1 MTERDP
7 HALSGS
13 SPGEAPS
20 PASSTA
26 PIEAPP
32 PATMRLLGLRL
43 RVWAACLSGALVS
56 VAAIW
61 WIAGTQIS
69 LRSDP
74 ATLLAWLLGAG
85 TLGIVVGIGCAMWL
99 DHGIVVHLRGLTR
112 GFASG
117 RVQELRGLPAASGWG
132 ELSELTEW
140 AAVLITRQRVASRAA
155 GDLEQ
160 LEAAIART
168 VERLETWRSTER
180 WEPLPV
186 AEGAGAAIARELN
199 DTFARVAELG
209 EQNLEAARRVRAE
222 LVSAAGE
229 ARESAAQ
236 AERGFVEATA
246 LLTTVRE
253 LQRLGQELRHALD
266 QRAEPA
272 ATPVV
277 VAAPVLPSVSERLA
291 RYRASVESAIDE
303 LLLSSNASA
312 EHLGAAVRRV
322 QEVAAQVQVVSQRAT
337 LVALHAVTLESRLP
351 RDDRREDLAHDL
363 RLLTSEVRTASEQAE
378 ALAIGVAHEAQL
390 AEENVRTA
398 RERVGTELARPEPEI
413 VEAATPAPA
422 VAAAPVESAP
432 LSDHAIR
439 LLERVREMIQ
449 DATQKGE
456 RLSANGERASRSAD
470 RLIRRL
476 EEESRELEGLM
487 VRLSPAGS
495 DEREA
500 AMESLVEPHPAPA
513 ELRLLDTETEAVE
526 PPVPAAS
533 NGVDD
538 DEEEVTVREER
549 P

>member
-7 HALSGS
+7 HAVSGT
-13 SPGEAPS
+13 PS
-20 PASSTA
+20 V
-26 PIEAPP
+26 EAPP
-32 PATMRLLGLRL
+32 PSTMRLLGLRL

-56 VAAIW
+56 VAALW
-61 WIAGTQIS
+61 WIAGTQITV
-69 LRSDP
+69 RSDP
-74 ATLLAWLLGAG
+74 AALLAWLLGAG
-85 TLGIVVGIGCAMWL
+85 TLGIVVGIACAMWL

-160 LEAAIART
+160 VEASLARA
-168 VERLETWRSTER
+168 VERLEEWRRTER
-180 WEPLPV
+180 WEALP
-186 AEGAGAAIARELN
+186 AAAGHGESLVRELN
-199 DTFARVAELG
+199 DTFARVSELA

-253 LQRLGQELRHALD
+253 LQRLAQELRHAIVT
-266 QRAEPA
+266 RAAETPEPA
-272 ATPVV
+272 AVETAAER
-277 VAAPVLPSVSERLA
+277 VAAWRTA
-291 RYRASVESAIDE
+291 VESAVDE
-303 LLLSSNASA
+303 LAASSDASV
-312 EHLGAAVRRV
+312 EHLGAALRRV
-322 QEVAAQVQVVSQRAT
+322 QDIAAQVQVVSQRAT
-337 LVALHAVTLESRLP
+337 LVALQAVAVESRLP
-351 RDDRREDLAHDL
+351 REERRGEEMSHEL
-363 RLLTSEVRTASEQAE
+363 RLLTAEVRTAAE
-378 ALAIGVAHEAQL
+378 HADTLAVEVERESRVAG
-390 AEENVRTA
+390 
-398 RERVGTELARPEPEI
+398 ERVRMARARVDREMAAAVDEP
-413 VEAATPAPA
+413 AAPAPA
-422 VAAAPVESAP
+422 AAAVSENAM
-432 LSDHAIR
+432 R

-456 RLSANGERASRSAD
+456 RLSANGERASRSAE

-487 VRLSPAGS
+487 VRLSPASAGS
-495 DEREA
+495 RE
-500 AMESLVEPHPAPA
+500 VEAEPAEPAAPA
-513 ELRLLDTETEAVE
+513 ELKLLE
-526 PPVPAAS
+526 PAAVPAAERETP
-533 NGVDD
+533 VADD
-538 DEEEVTVREER
+538 GDDVELNTGEER

>member
-7 HALSGS
+7 HAVSGM
-13 SPGEAPS
+13 PPVEP
-20 PASSTA
+20 
-26 PIEAPP
+26 PP

-56 VAAIW
+56 VAALW

-69 LRSDP
+69 VRSDP
-74 ATLLAWLLGAG
+74 VSLLAWLLGAG

-99 DHGIVVHLRGLTR
+99 DHGIVLHLRGLTR

-140 AAVLITRQRVASRAA
+140 AALLITRQRVASRAA
-155 GDLEQ
+155 GDLER
-160 LEAAIART
+160 LEASLTRA
-168 VERLETWRSTER
+168 VERLEDWRKTER
-180 WEPLPV
+180 WEALP
-186 AEGAGAAIARELN
+186 ASEGPGEALVRELN
-199 DTFARVAELG
+199 DTFTRVSELA

-253 LQRLGQELRHALD
+253 LQRLAHELRHAIVA
-266 QRAEPA
+266 RPAESPAPA
-272 ATPVV
+272 AVETVAER
-277 VAAPVLPSVSERLA
+277 VAAWRTAVESAVDELA
-291 RYRASVESAIDE
+291 ASSDASVE
-303 LLLSSNASA
+303 
-312 EHLGAAVRRV
+312 HLGVALRRV
-322 QEVAAQVQVVSQRAT
+322 QDIAAQVQVVSQRAT
-337 LVALHAVTLESRLP
+337 LVALQAVAIESRLP
-351 RDDRREDLAHDL
+351 REERRGEEMSQEL
-363 RLLTSEVRTASEQAE
+363 RLLTAEVRTAAE
-378 ALAIGVAHEAQL
+378 HADALAVEVERESRVAGER
-390 AEENVRTA
+390 VRIA
-398 RERVGTELARPEPEI
+398 REWVDREMT
-413 VEAATPAPA
+413 AAADEPAPA
-422 VAAAPVESAP
+422 GPAATAAGAPP
-432 LSDHAIR
+432 LSENAMR

-456 RLSANGERASRSAD
+456 RLSANGERASRSAE

-487 VRLSPAGS
+487 VRLSPAGAES
-495 DEREA
+495 RE
-500 AMESLVEPHPAPA
+500 VEPEAGPAAPA
-513 ELRLLDTETEAVE
+513 ELKLLE
-526 PPVPAAS
+526 PAAVPAA
-533 NGVDD
+533 GAEPGDD
-538 DEEEVTVREER
+538 GDDVELNTGEER